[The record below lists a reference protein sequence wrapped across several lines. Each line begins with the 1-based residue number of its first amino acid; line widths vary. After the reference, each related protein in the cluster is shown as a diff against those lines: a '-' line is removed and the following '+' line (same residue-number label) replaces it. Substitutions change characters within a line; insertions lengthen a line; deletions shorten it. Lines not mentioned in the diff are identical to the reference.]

1 MKGPISF
8 HAVFYIRSNT
18 RTTNRTLIMH
28 PEIPNHITTGESG
41 QLGLRIREVRLSKK
55 LTQQAFAHSL
65 GIVQGFLCGIERG
78 KKIPSDTLL
87 IALSHLYEIRM
98 EWLVSGAG
106 EMASP
111 PETQGAREPG
121 AEHLTPLLRSLPDPF
136 PERIQENDIEGYIA
150 FPGLPLGCFGLVYS
164 GEFMAPTIRD
174 GDIVVLSRDEPVQHG
189 KIILFKNHWG
199 EPMLRR
205 YRVRN
210 EEIHFSAD
218 NSLYSPFKPDAGM
231 VIIGVVIAVWRN
243 VKI

>member
-1 MKGPISF
+1 MHSEIS
-8 HAVFYIRSNT
+8 RQ
-18 RTTNRTLIMH
+18 
-28 PEIPNHITTGESG
+28 ITSDESG

-98 EWLVSGAG
+98 EWLVSGVG
-106 EMASP
+106 EMTAP
-111 PETQGAREPG
+111 AEIRGVREPG
-121 AEHLTPLLRSLPDPF
+121 GERLTPLLKSVPDPF
-136 PERIQENDIEGYIA
+136 PERIGENDIEGYIA
-150 FPGLPLGCFGLVYS
+150 FPGLPPGCFGLVYS

-199 EPMLRR
+199 ESMLRR

-210 EEIHFSAD
+210 GEVHFSAD

-243 VKI
+243 IRI